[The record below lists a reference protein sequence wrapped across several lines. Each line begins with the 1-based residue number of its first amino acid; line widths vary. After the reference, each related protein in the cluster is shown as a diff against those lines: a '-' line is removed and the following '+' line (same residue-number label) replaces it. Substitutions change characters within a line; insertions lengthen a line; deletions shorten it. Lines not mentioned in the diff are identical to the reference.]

1 MDQPIFTLKAQDV
14 TAPMVVKLWADL
26 QRFLD
31 LNRKRGFSTLESLT
45 VLEQRCS
52 AVCEDT
58 EWIRPIPDKIQSAYR
73 IAEEMEDW
81 PHSKKI
87 AD

>member
-1 MDQPIFTLKAQDV
+1 MNQPFFTLKAQDV

-26 QRFLD
+26 QRFLN
-31 LNRKRGFSTLESLT
+31 LNRKRGISTVESIT
-45 VLEQRCS
+45 VLEQRCA

-73 IAEEMEDW
+73 IAEEMEEW
-81 PHSKKI
+81 PTKKV